1 MTPLERAEA
10 MLAEAEDAVAAG
22 LNPYAEQ
29 NLATHRARVA
39 RLRAAVPAPVAK
51 APAAPIAPPAVPKL
65 IGTREERLTRLAKA
79 MDADRATL
87 EAAITQGTSPDAFA
101 VQLADKKIARRKAA
115 AEAAEVQ
122 AIAARIA
129 NA

>member
-1 MTPLERAEA
+1 MSPLARAEA
-10 MLAEAEDAVAAG
+10 NLAEAEASLAAG
-22 LNPYAEQ
+22 TNPYAAQ
-29 NLATHRARVA
+29 NVATHRARVA
-39 RLRAAVPAPVAK
+39 RLRAAVPAPVLAATTP
-51 APAAPIAPPAVPKL
+51 APAPPAPKL
-65 IGTREERLTRLAKA
+65 TGTREERLARLAKA
-79 MDADRATL
+79 MGADKATL